1 MPRIGTL
8 RIAENKKQLLKRSQ
22 YQGIR
27 IFVFLLQAAWSVSSA
42 NAQTSDSQF
51 SEVSLLLRDTHDK
64 KSCHSVTH
72 ASLACKT
79 PVCAYSPQA
88 SVSRSYMS
96 KAKRGWKLGRRDTAP
111 THDQRLVSHTPV
123 APTSGSSPYF
133 PILGPATRRSAQHHP
148 LRVRPLPS
156 ARPHS
161 HGPGFQP
168 SQNIQKYPKTIT
180 DCLKILQRNATKVSG
195 SRLPFGPWACKIP
208 SLPRCSPNFAPL
220 LLATTATQWY
230 ASCKKKALGTPSKL
244 LQTEPLPPR
253 ASNGK
258 SHLQLQGG
266 TVPSLSRRAH

>member
-1 MPRIGTL
+1 
-8 RIAENKKQLLKRSQ
+8 
-22 YQGIR
+22 
-27 IFVFLLQAAWSVSSA
+27 
-42 NAQTSDSQF
+42 
-51 SEVSLLLRDTHDK
+51 LRDTHDK

-88 SVSRSYMS
+88 SISRSYKS

-123 APTSGSSPYF
+123 APTSASSPYF
-133 PILGPATRRSAQHHP
+133 SILGPATRRRAQHHP

-168 SQNIQKYPKTIT
+168 SRNIQKYPKTIT

-208 SLPRCSPNFAPL
+208 SPMLSKLRTPSPCHHGHPL
-220 LLATTATQWY
+220 D
-230 ASCKKKALGTPSKL
+230 ASRKKKALGTPSKAL
-244 LQTEPLPPR
+244 ANRALTSPGFKRQVPPATLGRYCTIFVAQGPLDFLCTTATCSTP
-253 ASNGK
+253 
-258 SHLQLQGG
+258 H
-266 TVPSLSRRAH
+266 TCTAHGPQNP